1 MAFTPEKPESL
12 TDLFCFFDPDLE
24 EVAILIYESDEG
36 SFYRDKSTWKE
47 ISDEDD
53 WEFDIDGL
61 IIIYVNPEYIAVYD
75 EADQEDLAIS
85 YEDTIKYESIDLVK
99 E

>member
-53 WEFDIDGL
+53 SELDIDGL
-61 IIIYVNPEYIAVYD
+61 IIIYVNPEFIGVYD

>member
-1 MAFTPEKPESL
+1 MAFTPDKPESL

-53 WEFDIDGL
+53 SELDIDGL
-61 IIIYVNPEYIAVYD
+61 IIIYVNPEFIDVYD

-85 YEDTIKYESIDLVK
+85 YEDTIKYQSIDLVK